1 MYIAAILL
9 LLIGVIALIA
19 SRRTYRAAPTY
30 SQRAAGEPG
39 SITTSPNL
47 ILTWAGLAALVIGLL
62 AGASTVFYVQDVGEA
77 KVQTDVSG
85 KIIGQTTDAGFHTK
99 LPWATIHTF
108 NIRNQLASFINSS
121 DGQKK
126 DGAGNE
132 RTGPYITVQDKE
144 GVSST
149 ISLNLQYSIDAK
161 SVGDIYTKYKT
172 EEVFKNNFVA
182 NSVRNVVRQAPNQF
196 DTIELITNRGAVE
209 KKITSLLEDKWEG
222 SGVRLDDL
230 SLQEINLPQSVR
242 DSYSEAQKAQIEV
255 EKEKAN
261 LEAQK
266 VKAQQQVQSAKAQAD
281 ANDLLNKHP
290 LSDAALKQAQIDALK
305 TAGENGSLIVV
316 PSDGNNILN
325 LPTPDKK

>member
-1 MYIAAILL
+1 MYIVAILL
-9 LLIGVIALIA
+9 LLVGVIALIA

-30 SQRAAGEPG
+30 SQRSAGEPG
-39 SITTSPNL
+39 SVIQGARL
-47 ILTWAGLAALVIGLL
+47 ILVWIGAAAVLLGLL

-85 KIIGQTTDAGFHTK
+85 KIVGQTTDAGFHTK
-99 LPWATIHTF
+99 LPWATTHTF
-108 NIRNQLASFINSS
+108 NIRNQTADFVNSA
-121 DGQKK
+121 K
-126 DGAGNE
+126 DNDVE
-132 RTGPYITVQDKE
+132 DRTGPYITVNDRD
-144 GVSST
+144 GVSSN
-149 ISLNLQYSIDAK
+149 ISLNLQYSIDAD
-161 SVGDIYTKYKT
+161 SVGDIYTRYKN
-172 EEVFKNNFVA
+172 EETFKKDFVA
-182 NSVRNVVRQAPNQF
+182 NSVRNIVRQAPNDF
-196 DTIELITNRGAVE
+196 DTIDLITKRGEVE
-209 KKITSLLEDKWEG
+209 KKVIDLLEDKWEG
-222 SGVRLDDL
+222 SGVHLDNL
-230 SLQEINLPQSVR
+230 ALQEIALPDAVKQ
-242 DSYSEAQKAQIEV
+242 SYSQAQQAQIEV